1 MLGRLPLMVL
11 LLLTTVGLSGCEL
24 VGDVLEFGFWML
36 LIIVVLVVA
45 LVVWIFKK
53 LF

>member
-1 MLGRLPLMVL
+1 MSRLPLLGL
-11 LLLTTVGLSGCEL
+11 LLFTITLSGCEL
-24 VGDVLEFGFWML
+24 VGDVLEFGFWAG
-36 LIIVVLVVA
+36 LIIAAVLIA